1 MFVFILITCLLD
13 IVLMLWGEI
22 LLWSQVFYHLEKDA
36 LYEILKYFCYMWMC
50 RCVIKNSCS
59 VNN

>member
-22 LLWSQVFYHLEKDA
+22 LLWSLWELEVNTLPSLLPFRKRRSLRNIKIFL
-36 LYEILKYFCYMWMC
+36 LY
-50 RCVIKNSCS
+50 VD
-59 VNN
+59 V